1 MADTK
6 ISALTAVTTPA
17 STDEF
22 AVNQGGTSKK
32 MTRAQIHALQSGEVL
47 AVDAGLVSA
56 IPLHF
61 GDSTVGLF
69 KAATNRIGFGVG
81 GTKIWDAGASYLRD
95 GANVN
100 GPQISWSNAS
110 STNPTLVPSKADTN
124 TGIGLQAADN
134 LSLIAGG
141 AEGVR
146 VEDPAD
152 LAATETSL
160 WVYDLDGTALKQV
173 TVGANDSG
181 GSGFKVLRIAN

>member
-6 ISALTAVTTPA
+6 ISALPAVTTPA

-22 AVNQGGTSKK
+22 AVNQAGTTKK
-32 MTRAQIHALQSGEVL
+32 MTRAQVHALQSGEVL
-47 AVDAGLVSA
+47 AVDAGAVDA

-61 GDSTVGLF
+61 GDSNAGF
-69 KAATNRIGFGVG
+69 FRAAASRIGFGVAG
-81 GTKIWDAGASYLRD
+81 VKVWDTGASYIRD

-100 GPQISWSNAS
+100 GPQLSWSNAS
-110 STNPTLVPSKADTN
+110 STTPTLVPSKADID
-124 TGIGLQAADN
+124 TGIGWQANDN

-160 WVYDLDGTALKQV
+160 WVYDLDGSAIKQV
-173 TVGANDSG
+173 SVGANDSG